1 MPTEKKVQAV
11 AELQEKLGRAAIAI
25 STEYQGLTV
34 AQINELRAKLRDAG
48 VEMKVVKNTLL
59 RIAADA
65 VGRPEVMEIV
75 EGPTALVLGY
85 DEVTAP
91 AKALT
96 DHIRAA
102 RLPIKVRK
110 AWLEGRILAASEVE
124 ELARLPSR
132 EVLLGQ
138 FMGGLQSTVAQFS
151 GLLNAVVRDFA
162 SLVDQRASQLEEGG
176 AAS

>member
-1 MPTEKKVQAV
+1 MPTEKKAQMV
-11 AELQEKLGRAAIAI
+11 AELQDKLQRAAIAI

-34 AQINELRAKLRDAG
+34 AQLNDLRAKLREAG

-59 RIAADA
+59 RIAAEG

-85 DEVTAP
+85 QDVTAP
-91 AKALT
+91 AKAIT
-96 DHIRAA
+96 EHIRAA

-110 AWLEGRILAASEVE
+110 AWLEGRILSPPEVE

-138 FMGGLQSTVAQFS
+138 FMGGLQSTLAQFS
-151 GLLNAVVRDFA
+151 GLLSAVVRDFA

-176 AAS
+176 APS